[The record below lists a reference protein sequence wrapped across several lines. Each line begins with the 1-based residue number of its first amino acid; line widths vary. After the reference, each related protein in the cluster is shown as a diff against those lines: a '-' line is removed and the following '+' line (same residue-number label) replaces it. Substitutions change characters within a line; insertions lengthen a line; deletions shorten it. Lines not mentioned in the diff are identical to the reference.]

1 MVAEYSAQLKEKG
14 MDLSAPAH
22 QKFAEYLSP
31 LRTVTASWY
40 VRSSVWK
47 GSDDITDGHR
57 IADPFLRA
65 CIRRDRAEMTCR
77 GSWEI

>member
-1 MVAEYSAQLKEKG
+1 
-14 MDLSAPAH
+14 MDLFAPAH

-65 CIRRDRAEMTCR
+65 IVRRDRAEMTRR
-77 GSWEI
+77 GSCEI